1 MVTKLAQLIAS
12 LVQGEKAGEHC
23 GLKPQEPIAASSPA
37 TDDPQDAEQ
46 SCTSDPE
53 QTGAGVRITDDFKDA
68 FDLIDSGEPFIFVTG
83 RAGTGKSTFISLL
96 KQRLKSYAVVAP
108 TGVAAL
114 NIGGQTIHSFFKFP
128 PRPIELSSIRPVRNR
143 IAYQA
148 LKTLIIDEIS
158 MVRADMLD
166 AIDTFLRHN
175 GPKLDTPFGGVQ
187 VIVVG
192 DLYQLP
198 PIVATEEEQIF
209 IENEYTSPFFFRAKC
224 FSAVRF
230 RTVEFTQVFRQND
243 EQFVSILNRIRE
255 GQDLRQSLEALQSRV
270 MPTPIDAH
278 QRIVLCSTNAVADG
292 INYRKL
298 KELEAPIHTYTGT
311 IAGDFKID
319 LNKLPAP
326 LSLDLKEGAQV
337 MFVKNARDKQWVNG
351 TIGVVIRCDTSTV
364 EVEIETRLGKKRVSV
379 GREKWETFE
388 YRYNFSENSVVAHEV
403 GKYEQI
409 PLMTA
414 WAVTIHKSQGKTF
427 DHVHIDLGQGAFAE
441 GQVYVALSRCRTL
454 EGVTLERPVAIGDI
468 RLHKDVVDFARAGYS
483 LASYFG

>member
-12 LVQGEKAGEHC
+12 LVQGDKTGEQC
-23 GLKPQEPIAASSPA
+23 GLKPQKPTLPQSPT
-37 TDDPQDAEQ
+37 TDESHDAEQ
-46 SCTSDPE
+46 AFASSSE
-53 QTGAGVRITDDFKDA
+53 QTDVGVQITAEFRKT

-96 KQRLKSYAVVAP
+96 KQRLKNYAVVAP

-114 NIGGQTIHSFFKFP
+114 NVGGQTIHSFFKFP

-143 IAYQA
+143 IAYQS

-209 IENEYTSPFFFRAKC
+209 IENEYKSPFFFRAKC
-224 FSAVRF
+224 FSVVGF
-230 RTVEFTQVFRQND
+230 KTVEFTQVFRQND

-255 GQDLRQSLEALQSRV
+255 GQDLRQSLEVLQSRV
-270 MPTPIDAH
+270 MSTPIDTH
-278 QRIVLCSTNAVADG
+278 RRIVLCSTNAVADG

-298 KELEAPIHTYTGT
+298 KELKAPVHTYTGT
-311 IAGDFKID
+311 ITGDFKID

-337 MFVKNARDKQWVNG
+337 MFAKNARDKQWVNG
-351 TIGVVIRCDTSTV
+351 TIGVVVRCDISTV

-409 PLMTA
+409 PLMPA

-427 DHVHIDLGQGAFAE
+427 DYVHIDLGHGAFAE

-454 EGVTLERPVAIGDI
+454 EGVTLERPVTLSDI
-468 RLHKDVVDFARAGYS
+468 RLHKDVVDFATAGYS
-483 LASYFG
+483 LAP